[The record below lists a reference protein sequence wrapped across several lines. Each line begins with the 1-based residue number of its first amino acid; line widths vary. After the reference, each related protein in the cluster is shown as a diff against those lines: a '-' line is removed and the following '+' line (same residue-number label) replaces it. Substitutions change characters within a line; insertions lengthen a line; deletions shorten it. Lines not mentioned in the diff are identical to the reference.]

1 MRIVYLDTETTG
13 LNPGQI
19 CELSMIVEDDLKFTS
34 AHDIY
39 FKVSEMTEGA
49 QNVHGLSIEDLKI
62 LSNGLEFKDHKDEL
76 LNILNGATLVAHNLP
91 FDEKFISQEF
101 WRCGIS
107 FTPANRLDS
116 MKYFNPI
123 LRLPARSKKYGPYK
137 NPKLV
142 EVMEYFRVSPEK
154 IGAFSNEIFNK
165 KSSGYHDSAF
175 DTTALYIMIN
185 VQREI
190 LNGGNYWYN
199 RFSLLND

>member
-1 MRIVYLDTETTG
+1 MKVVYLDTETTS

-19 CELSMIVEDDLKFTS
+19 CELSMIVEEDFRFVC
-34 AHDIY
+34 ARDIY
-39 FKVSEMTEGA
+39 FKVKEMTDGA
-49 QNVHGLSIEDLKI
+49 QAVHGLSIEDLDK
-62 LSNGLEFKDHKDEL
+62 LSNGLEFKDYKDEL
-76 LNILNGATLVAHNLP
+76 LEILSGATLIAHNLP

-101 WRCGIS
+101 WRCGVS

-137 NPKLV
+137 NPKLC

-154 IGAFSNEIFNK
+154 IAKFSAEIFNK
-165 KSSGYHDSAF
+165 ESNGYHDSAF

-185 VQREI
+185 VQREVM
-190 LNGGNYWYN
+190 NGGEYWYN
-199 RFSLLND
+199 RFSLV